1 MKIEFTDSEYRF
13 ENGHAP
19 KGFGYW
25 GFSFEG
31 HEFWARGTLTQA
43 KKECR
48 AEVKRVAPHGYT
60 LPVTV
65 NILP

>member
-19 KGFGYW
+19 KGYGCW

-31 HEFWARGTLTQA
+31 REFWATGTLTQA
-43 KKECR
+43 KKSCR
-48 AEVKRVAPHGYT
+48 EEIRRVAPIGYG